1 MKNILFHLIF
11 FSFASVKAQQ
21 QYQYKIDLL
30 NVTDDKVKV
39 QLKTPA
45 LKETEILFSFPKVIP
60 GSYSEKNY
68 GRFIENFKA
77 FDATGKELKVKKE
90 NVAQYLIKGADKLSR
105 IEYLVND
112 SWDEQ
117 DKKAHIFEPGGSN
130 IEAQKNFVL
139 NTFAFFGYLEGY
151 KTLPFE
157 IEVTKPDY
165 FYGSTALK
173 KKEINTVTDLL
184 NAKGFVELADNP
196 ILYCRPDTTSFMIA
210 NTTVNIAVYSATGKI
225 HSSQVAGYLKP
236 LAASLQKFFTT
247 LPIDAYHFLFF
258 FDDGENPVRG
268 KDQEG
273 GYGALEHNYCSF
285 YYLPETG
292 FEPRL
297 KSMVSDVASHEFL
310 HILTPLNVHSE
321 QIENFD
327 FINPEMSMH
336 LWLYEGVTEYFS
348 HLIQLQTGLTDEEKF
363 IGEMR
368 GKIKEAEEYGDFSI
382 TEMSKRVLEEKFE
395 KKYGSV
401 YNKGALLAWLLDIQI
416 INKTKGQKNLK
427 WLMLELAK
435 KYGKSK
441 PFKDELLFSE
451 IVSLTHPDIRDFID
465 KYIAGSGSLPY
476 KELLPFIGLDFEIEK
491 RKEVYFVGRLGVI
504 FDDKDSS
511 FKFTDIEKN
520 ALDVKDKDII
530 LKINNEVATDAN
542 IEDLLGK
549 YLFENTEYRYITLTV
564 KRGNEIIELKGNL
577 YDGYRTVSNY
587 IGNTLKPSVDAMLNK
602 NVWLGKN

>member
-1 MKNILFHLIF
+1 MKKILFCLF
-11 FSFASVKAQQ
+11 CFSFAAVNAQQ
-21 QYQYKIDLL
+21 QYQYKIDLAH
-30 NVTDDKVKV
+30 VPDDKVRV
-39 QLKTPA
+39 QLKTPVV
-45 LKETEILFSFPKVIP
+45 KETEILFSFPKVIP

-68 GRFIENFKA
+68 GRFIEDFKA
-77 FDATGKELKVKKE
+77 FDANGKELKVKKE
-90 NVAQYLIKGADKLSR
+90 NIAQYLIKGADKLFR

-112 SWDEQ
+112 SWDER

-130 IEAQKNFVL
+130 IEADKNFVL

-151 KTLPFE
+151 KMLSYE
-157 IEVTKPDY
+157 VEVTKPDY
-165 FYGSTALK
+165 MYGATPLK
-173 KKEINTVTDLL
+173 KKAINASTDILS
-184 NAKGFVELADNP
+184 AKGFTELADNP
-196 ILYCRPDTTSFMIA
+196 VLYCRPDTTSFMAA

-225 HSSQVAGYLKP
+225 KSGQVAGYLKP

-247 LPIDAYHFLFF
+247 LPVDAYHFLFF

-273 GYGALEHNYCSF
+273 GFGALEHNYCSF
-285 YYLPETG
+285 YYLPEIG
-292 FEPRL
+292 FEPNL

-327 FINPEMSMH
+327 FINPDMSMH

-348 HLIQLQTGLTDEEKF
+348 HLIQLQTGLTNEEKF
-363 IGEMR
+363 MDEMR

-382 TEMSKRVLEEKFE
+382 TEMSKNVLEEKFE

-416 INKTKGQKNLK
+416 IKKTNGQKNLK

-441 PFKDELLFSE
+441 PFKDEALFDE
-451 IVSLTHPDIRDFID
+451 IVSLTHPDIRQFIE
-465 KYIAGSGSLPY
+465 KYIAGAEPLPY
-476 KELLPFIGLDFEIEK
+476 EEVLPVIAFSYEKEKKVEG
-491 RKEVYFVGRLGVI
+491 YFAGRMGVI

-511 FKFTDIEKN
+511 FKFTKVEKN
-520 ALDVKDKDII
+520 ALDINDKDII
-530 LKINNEVATDAN
+530 LRINNETVTDKN
-542 IEDLLGK
+542 IESLLEQFLFANTK
-549 YLFENTEYRYITLTV
+549 YRRIALTV
-564 KRGNEIIELKGNL
+564 KRGDETVELSGNL
-577 YDGYRTVSNY
+577 FEGYKTVSNH
-587 IGNTLKPSVDAMLNK
+587 IGEANNPSPDTLMNRK
-602 NVWLGKN
+602 VWMGRN